1 MTNKPYYQIN
11 ESEAKLHI
19 SLKGNSK
26 IGEGIASFST
36 LPGNADHLLYTKEK
50 GLLTDIPGTCSRFC
64 DQCAKDGAC
73 YAWRDAKLRNRT
85 VIPAWGENTLLLRS
99 GRLWEELDA
108 FLTLK
113 NAKAIKALRAGVPLQ
128 EARKLANVKILRQH
142 VSGEIESVD
151 DLRHWVAIA
160 RKHVE
165 TVIYVYTKN
174 FDALGE
180 YLDGGEDFPENYV
193 VNVSQWHGVADE
205 FLAKYSWAKLNV
217 FTYDD
222 SMRKGCD
229 LPQAERGRLAMLP
242 HCPAVLP
249 NGHHA
254 KLPDGREITCSMC
267 GRCTR
272 KTGKETAVYAH

>member
-1 MTNKPYYQIN
+1 MNKPFYQIN
-11 ESEAKLHI
+11 EAEAKLHI

-36 LPGNADHLLYTKEK
+36 LPGNADHMIYTKDK

-64 DQCAKDGAC
+64 AE
-73 YAWRDAKLRNRT
+73 W
-85 VIPAWGENTLLLRS
+85 
-99 GRLWEELDA
+99 LWEELDT

-113 NAKAIKALRAGVPLQ
+113 NAKAIKALHDGTPLQ

-151 DLRHWVAIA
+151 DLRHWVEIA

-205 FLAKYSWAKLNV
+205 FLAKYGWAQLNV

-222 SMRKGCD
+222 SRKKGCD
-229 LPQAERGRLAMLP
+229 LPQAEKDRLAALQ

-254 KLPDGREITCSMC
+254 KLPDGSDVTCTLC